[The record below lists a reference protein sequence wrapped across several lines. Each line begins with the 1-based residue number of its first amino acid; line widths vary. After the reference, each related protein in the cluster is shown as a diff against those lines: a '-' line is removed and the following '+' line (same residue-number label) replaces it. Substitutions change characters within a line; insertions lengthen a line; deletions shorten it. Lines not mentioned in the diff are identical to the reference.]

1 MNSKVLVKALQYRS
15 ALFYFTGS
23 KEHNI
28 KLRITAK
35 QWGWKMNDYGVFDI
49 KTGKRLAGET
59 EQGIYKRF
67 GLSYIP
73 PERRLGGNELEN
85 AVLKKKS

>member
-1 MNSKVLVKALQYRS
+1 MNSKVLVKALQYGS

-59 EQGIYKRF
+59 ELGIYKHF
-67 GLSYIP
+67 GLSYVP
-73 PERRLGGNELEN
+73 PEKRLGGNELEN

>member
-1 MNSKVLVKALQYRS
+1 MNSKVLVKALQYGS

-35 QWGWKMNDYGVFDI
+35 QRSWKMNEYGVFDI

-59 EQGIYKRF
+59 ELGIYKLF
-67 GLSYIP
+67 GLSYVP
-73 PERRLGGNELEN
+73 PEKRLGGNELEN

>member
-1 MNSKVLVKALQYRS
+1 
-15 ALFYFTGS
+15 
-23 KEHNI
+23 
-28 KLRITAK
+28 
-35 QWGWKMNDYGVFDI
+35 MNDYGVFDI

-73 PERRLGGNELEN
+73 PEKRLGGNELEN